1 MTRRFVRRPPL
12 PVTIQLFRLLD
23 PGNRGWQLG
32 VEPGR
37 GQPVCASSMTAA
49 EAMLRSVAVRW
60 SLPENLVTG
69 SVAARQFQPFHL

>member
-1 MTRRFVRRPPL
+1 
-12 PVTIQLFRLLD
+12 
-23 PGNRGWQLG
+23 
-32 VEPGR
+32 
-37 GQPVCASSMTAA
+37 MTAA